1 VFLNQITACCCN
13 HQFVVLTK
21 VIDKK
26 TLNAIFV
33 AVVSFFS
40 TIVPVVLALLPDP
53 GGDATGHRA
62 ACALTP
68 MQASLIRSA
77 ANLALG
83 NDTDADACSYNISL
97 ATIINSGN

>member
-1 VFLNQITACCCN
+1 M
-13 HQFVVLTK
+13 VLTK

-26 TLNAIFV
+26 TLNTIFV

-40 TIVPVVLALLPDP
+40 TVVPVFLALLPDP
-53 GGDATGHRA
+53 GADAIGHRA
-62 ACALTP
+62 ACDLTP

-83 NDTDADACSYNISL
+83 NDTDADACTYNISL
-97 ATIINSGN
+97 ATIMKSG